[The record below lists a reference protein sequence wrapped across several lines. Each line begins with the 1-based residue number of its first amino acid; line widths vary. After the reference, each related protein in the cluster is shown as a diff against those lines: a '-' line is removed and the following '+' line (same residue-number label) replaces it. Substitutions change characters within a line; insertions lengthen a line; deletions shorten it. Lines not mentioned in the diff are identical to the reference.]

1 VKRDPDA
8 HDTTMRYM
16 QRFRC
21 IGADCEDNCCHGW
34 TVEIDARTHE
44 RMQKLTQLHSPEERR
59 RYAAAVTKVDLGGKG
74 KFATVFRLRAD
85 STCVMLEPSGLCHI
99 QGTFGEKLLSD
110 VCTLYPRRIQKVGN
124 TIELSGMASCPEMA
138 RQLLLHAD
146 ATDEVTLDRAMLS
159 RQVVTHGMD
168 PRDIRPYWRLLV
180 KVRTFML
187 GLLRRPGYTLEQRL
201 FFMSWFAK
209 RASPILNK
217 DTRKADVAAVMAE
230 MSALETDA
238 TLGEVARRYDAVEGG
253 SAVVLLLARE
263 LVRARDPKKQRR
275 SFRELVDAVFAEY
288 LSVRAY
294 QPGDLESPEA
304 ESHAKRLWAEYRKRR
319 ARVLTK
325 AKPRIDQYL
334 ANVAH
339 NYWMHRL
346 PLEAP
351 DLMVYQLRLLTLL
364 AIFKLLVFSHP
375 SVQRDGDDF
384 ETRLD
389 AVAVDVLYR
398 TARYIE
404 HSPLLTSLENALGSA
419 HLRSLAG
426 AVYLIGF

>member
-1 VKRDPDA
+1 
-8 HDTTMRYM
+8 M

-21 IGADCEDNCCHGW
+21 IGAECEDNCCHGW
-34 TVEIDARTHE
+34 TVEIDARTHQ
-44 RMQKLTQLHSPEERR
+44 RMQKLTQLHSPKERR
-59 RYAAAVTKVDLGGKG
+59 RYAAAVQEVDLGRKSGPI
-74 KFATVFRLRAD
+74 TIFRLGAD
-85 STCVMLEPSGLCHI
+85 SACTMLEPSGLCHI

-110 VCTLYPRRIQKVGN
+110 VCALYPRRIQKVGKV
-124 TIELSGMASCPEMA
+124 IELSGMASCPEMA

-146 ATDEVTLDRAMLS
+146 ATDEVPFDRTTLS
-159 RQVVTHGMD
+159 RNVVMHGMD

-180 KVRTFML
+180 TVRTFL
-187 GLLRRPGYTLEQRL
+187 LALLRRPGYTLEQRL

-209 RASPILNK
+209 RASTIFDKN
-217 DTRKADVAAVMAE
+217 TRKADVAAVMAE
-230 MSALETDA
+230 MQSLESAA
-238 TLGEVARRYDAVEGG
+238 TLDELGRRYDATEAS
-253 SAVVLLLARE
+253 SAIVLVLARE
-263 LVRARDPKKQRR
+263 LVRQRNPKKQRR
-275 SFRELVDAVFAEY
+275 SFRELVDDVFAEY

-294 QPGDLESPEA
+294 QAGDLESADA

-319 ARVLTK
+319 ERVVGRAAARVE
-325 AKPRIDQYL
+325 QYL
-334 ANVAH
+334 ANITH

-351 DLMVYQLRLLTLL
+351 DLMVHQLRLLTLH
-364 AIFKLLVFSHP
+364 AVFKLLVFSHP

-404 HSPLLTSLENALGSA
+404 HSPLLSTLENALGSA
-419 HLRSLAG
+419 NLRSLAG
-426 AVYLIGF
+426 AIYLIRF